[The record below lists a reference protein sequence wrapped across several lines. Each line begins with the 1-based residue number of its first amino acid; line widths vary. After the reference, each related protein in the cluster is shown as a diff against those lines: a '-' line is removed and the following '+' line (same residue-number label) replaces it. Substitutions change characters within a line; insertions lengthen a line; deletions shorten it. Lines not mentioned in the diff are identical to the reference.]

1 MSVAII
7 TGSAG
12 LVGSEAARF
21 FHDRGFDVAGI
32 DNDTR
37 QRLFGAEASTGA
49 QRKRL
54 ESSLANYRH
63 FDNDIRDRSALSA
76 IFAHY
81 GAAVELVIHTAAQ
94 PSHDWAARDPQTD
107 FAINAQG
114 TLNLLEL
121 TRKHCPRAS
130 FVFTSTNKVYGD
142 TPNLLPLVELPTR
155 WELDAGHPYFEHGID
170 ERMSVDQTRH
180 SLFGVSK
187 LAADSLV
194 QEYGRYFGLNTVC
207 FRGGCLT
214 GPAHAGTQ
222 LHGFLSYLARCA
234 VMGTR
239 YTVFGYQGKQVRDN
253 IHSFDLVNMFWH
265 YHQQPRPGEVYNAGG
280 GRHSHCSLR
289 EAIVR
294 CEQLSGRRMLV
305 EYCEQPRLGDHIW
318 YVSDTRKFRAHYPAW
333 DYRFDLGQILS
344 QIFEALGELRHLPGH
359 TWPDSLPAAQPSPSV
374 S

>member
-1 MSVAII
+1 MSVAMI

-12 LVGSEAARF
+12 LVGSESARF

-37 QRLFGAEASTGA
+37 RRLFGPDASTDA
-49 QRKRL
+49 QRQRL

-63 FDNDIRDRSALSA
+63 FDSDIRDRSALAA

-130 FVFTSTNKVYGD
+130 FIFTSTNKVYGD
-142 TPNLLPLVELPTR
+142 TPNLLPLVEQPTR

-187 LAADSLV
+187 LAADALV

-234 VMGTR
+234 VTGTC

-253 IHSFDLVNMFWH
+253 VHSFDLVNMFWH

-305 EYCEQPRLGDHIW
+305 EYCDQPRLGDHIW
-318 YVSDTRKFRAHYPAW
+318 YVSDTRKFRGHYPTW
-333 DYRFDLGQILS
+333 DYRYDLGQILS
-344 QIFEALGELRHLPGH
+344 QIFEALGELPRLPGH
-359 TWPDSLPAAQPSPSV
+359 TWPDALPAAQPSPYV